1 METIDIDQI
10 SQGLDSA
17 EGIFSSA
24 EGILASLFGIGSLA
38 VTGIS
43 AAVSLTILI
52 VGGIIALAEYLLE
65 TIPLFIMA
73 RRAGCRNAWMAF
85 FPYTND
91 FLSFTLPIR
100 QFNIFNLIK
109 TDRRDMMALIYLG
122 LMIIGN
128 TALGI
133 IITVFSYIPG
143 LNLFVPILTSLGAPL
158 LWISIRLFR
167 WRMMYDIL
175 MTFGQKSNALWVSIV
190 AIFVPWLFNL
200 FTIFSCKNPPEYGLG
215 NYHKY
220 RSAD

>member
-1 METIDIDQI
+1 MENIDIDQI

-17 EGIFSSA
+17 EGILGSA

-43 AAVSLTILI
+43 AAVGLTVLI
-52 VGGIIALAEYLLE
+52 VTSVIALIEYLLE
-65 TIPLFIMA
+65 AIPLFIMA
-73 RRAGCRNAWMAF
+73 RRAGCKHAWMAF

-91 FLSFTLPIR
+91 YLSFMLPMR
-100 QFNIFNLIK
+100 QFNILNIIK
-109 TDRRDMMALIYLG
+109 SDRRDIMALIYLG

-128 TALGI
+128 TALGV
-133 IITVFSYIPG
+133 IITIFSYIPG
-143 LNLFVPILTSLGAPL
+143 LQLLVPILTTFGAPL
-158 LWISIRLFR
+158 LWLSIRLFR
-167 WRMMYDIL
+167 CRMQYDIL

-220 RSAD
+220 RSAE

>member
-1 METIDIDQI
+1 METINIEQI
-10 SQGLDSA
+10 SQGLDNA

-24 EGILASLFGIGSLA
+24 EGILASIFGIASLLF
-38 VTGIS
+38 TGIS
-43 AAVSLTILI
+43 ATVAL
-52 VGGIIALAEYLLE
+52 VGGILAFLIFLTEYLLE
-65 TIPLFIMA
+65 SIPLFIMA
-73 RRAGCRNAWMAF
+73 RRAGCKNAWMAF

-100 QFNIFNLIK
+100 QFNIFNIIK
-109 TDRRDMMALIYLG
+109 SERRDIMALIYLG
-122 LMIIGN
+122 LIIVGN
-128 TALGI
+128 IALSV

-143 LNLFVPILTSLGAPL
+143 LNVVVSLLTTLGAPI
-158 LWISIRLFR
+158 LWLAIRLFR
-167 WRMMYDIL
+167 WRMQYDIL